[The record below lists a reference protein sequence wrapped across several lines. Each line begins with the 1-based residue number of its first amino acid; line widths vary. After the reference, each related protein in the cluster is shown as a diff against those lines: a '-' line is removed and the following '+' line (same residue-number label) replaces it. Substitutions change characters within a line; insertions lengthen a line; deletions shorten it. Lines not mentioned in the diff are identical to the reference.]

1 MNDGARV
8 WWVVIVLAVLHL
20 TLRVAIGMGPAAPD
34 FLTIALLLGSR
45 RLGLAG
51 GAGLGFAFG
60 LLEDAFSLLS
70 FGANT
75 VAMTLTGIL
84 GGFTRDLFVGDSR
97 LFKFSFI
104 LIGKLLRDAAYWV
117 LADSSIRGDFVE
129 QVAVFGSA
137 QAVYAAIVGA
147 IVLMLTGIWG
157 EEER

>member
-8 WWVVIVLAVLHL
+8 WWVVLMLALLHL
-20 TLRVAIGMGPAAPD
+20 VLQVAIGTGPSAPD

-45 RLGLAG
+45 RLGIAG

-97 LFKFSFI
+97 LFKLSFI
-104 LIGKLLRDAAYWV
+104 FFGKLLRDASYWL
-117 LADSSIRGDFVE
+117 LADPSVRGSFVE
-129 QVAVFGSA
+129 QVAVYGSA
-137 QAVYAAIVGA
+137 QAVYAALVGA
-147 IVLMLTGIWG
+147 VVLMLTGIWG